1 MTTAERS
8 ETPRTNALKKKWAE
22 SWKQVVGI
30 TQGADR
36 AARHADEAAE
46 LADELEREL
55 TALRLRYTWKPMKD
69 APRDR
74 RVLICYLTPGRRL
87 DPDVGVV
94 TDYTRADGWMEI
106 P

>member
-1 MTTAERS
+1 MEETIEKLRS
-8 ETPRTNALKKKWAE
+8 
-22 SWKQVVGI
+22 
-30 TQGADR
+30 
-36 AARHADEAAE
+36 
-46 LADELEREL
+46 EL

-74 RVLICYLTPGRRL
+74 RVLIRYLTPGRRPE
-87 DPDVGVV
+87 PDVGVV